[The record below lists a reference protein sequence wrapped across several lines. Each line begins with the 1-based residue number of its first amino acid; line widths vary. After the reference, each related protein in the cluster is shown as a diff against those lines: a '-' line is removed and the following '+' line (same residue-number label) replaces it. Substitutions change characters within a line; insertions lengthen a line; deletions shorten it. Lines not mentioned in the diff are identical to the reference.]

1 MKGILF
7 LSMFFCVLSFASCNK
22 TTPDVAP
29 ASVTSATTA
38 SAASTTT
45 ATINFQIAGYN
56 AATFTTSSLFESLP
70 VTHALARNT
79 LYEQSGIASSKLNR
93 GVLYVH
99 EDSGNAN
106 QVYLTNAT
114 GDDLGYFTLTTVTN
128 RDWEDITIGPGPV
141 AGKNY
146 IYVAEIGDND
156 AKYSSVFIYRFL
168 EPDLTG
174 KTFPMAMDIAQ
185 VDKIE
190 LIYPGGAR
198 NAESILIDPQTK
210 DIYIASKESNLA
222 NIYKAAYPQSNIT
235 STVLESIDQLPMNK
249 ATSGGISAD
258 GTEIVLK
265 NKEQIWYWKRD
276 LSKTIGQTLLET
288 PQLAPYVP
296 EYQGEGICFAADGS
310 GYFTNTEVLKGG
322 PNPPT
327 ISYYK
332 RK

>member
-1 MKGILF
+1 MKSILF
-7 LSMFFCVLSFASCNK
+7 LSMFFGVLSFASCSK
-22 TTPDVAP
+22 TTTDATPAP
-29 ASVTSATTA
+29 VTTTT
-38 SAASTTT
+38 SSTTNT
-45 ATINFQIAGYN
+45 IPATVNFQIAGYSST
-56 AATFTTSSLFESLP
+56 TFTNSGLFQSVP
-70 VTHALARNT
+70 VTNPLSRNT
-79 LYEQSGIASSKLNR
+79 LYEQSGIASSKLNN

-106 QVYLTNAT
+106 KVYLTNAK
-114 GDDLGYFTLTTVTN
+114 GDDLGYFTLTTATN
-128 RDWEDITIGPGPV
+128 RDWEDITVGPGPI
-141 AGKNY
+141 AGKSY
-146 IYVAEIGDND
+146 VYVAEIGDND
-156 AKYSSVFIYRFL
+156 ARYSSVFLYRFL

-174 KTFPMAMDIAQ
+174 KTFPVAIDIAQ
-185 VDKIE
+185 VDKID
-190 LIYPGGAR
+190 LIYPDGAR

-210 DIYIASKESNLA
+210 DIYIASKEANLA

-235 STVLESIDQLPMNK
+235 STVLEPIDQLPMNK

-276 LSKTIGQTLLET
+276 LGKTIGQTLLEK
-288 PQLAPYVP
+288 PQLLPYVQ

-327 ISYYK
+327 ISFYK

>member
-7 LSMFFCVLSFASCNK
+7 LSMFFWVLSFASCSK
-22 TTPDVAP
+22 TTPVAAP
-29 ASVTSATTA
+29 AAVT

-45 ATINFQIAGYN
+45 ATVNFQIAGYR
-56 AATFTTSSLFESLP
+56 AAAFTTSLLFETLP

-79 LYEQSGIASSKLNR
+79 LYEQSGIASSKLNS
-93 GVLYVH
+93 GVFYVH

-106 QVYLTNAT
+106 QVYLINAT
-114 GDDLGYFTLTTVTN
+114 GDDLGYFTLTTATN

-141 AGKNY
+141 AGKSY
-146 IYVAEIGDND
+146 VYVAEIGDND
-156 AKYSSVFIYRFL
+156 AKYSSVFVYRFL

-174 KTFPMAMDIAQ
+174 KTFPVVIDIAQ
-185 VDKIE
+185 IDKIE

-235 STVLESIDQLPMNK
+235 STVLEPIDQLPMNK

-265 NKEQIWYWKRD
+265 NKEQIWYWKHD

-322 PNPPT
+322 ANPPT